1 MMRLCLMF
9 HLFCNCLI
17 KRTMKATE
25 ITMQIVKNL
34 GNYETCRLEAT
45 FTLDDKDDL
54 TQSFVM
60 ARKELEQAY
69 DVAYEK
75 IGARKE
81 LTLTSPRFDNI
92 CKALHENKT
101 DVNELQQYFIL
112 TTEVINYFI
121 KNKLI

>member
-1 MMRLCLMF
+1 M
-9 HLFCNCLI
+9 
-17 KRTMKATE
+17 TPTQ

-45 FTLDDKDDL
+45 YTLDDKDDL
-54 TQSFVM
+54 TQSFVI

-69 DVAYEK
+69 DVAYENE
-75 IGARKE
+75 GARKE

-101 DVNELQQYFIL
+101 DVKELQQYFIL
-112 TTEVINYFI
+112 TTEVIDYFI

>member
-1 MMRLCLMF
+1 MTP
-9 HLFCNCLI
+9 
-17 KRTMKATE
+17 KE

-45 FTLDDKDDL
+45 FTLDSGDDL
-54 TQSFVM
+54 IESFVT

-69 DVAYEK
+69 ATAYEK
-75 IGARKE
+75 SGARKE

-92 CKALHENKT
+92 CKALRENKT
-101 DVNELQQYFIL
+101 DVKELQQYFIL

-121 KNKLI
+121 GNNLI